1 MTYFFT
7 IVCILMALAVMG
19 LVVGVSNDAV
29 NFLNSAIG
37 SKAAPRRVI
46 LAVASLGVMLG
57 AVSASGMM
65 EVARSGI
72 FRPDAFTFI
81 DVMVIFMSVMFTNV
95 ILLDL
100 YNTFGLPTSTTI
112 SLVFALLGSA
122 VSVAMI
128 KVFEVNDVDITM
140 LGNYINSGNALAII
154 SGILVSVGI
163 AFTVGSIVMF
173 ITRLLFSFR
182 YKRVFRYFG
191 GIWSGAAITAITYF
205 ILIKGIGGSS
215 LKGSPVHV
223 YIQEHT
229 GLILL
234 YSFLF
239 WSVTLQLVTII
250 FRQANIL
257 KFVVLVGTF
266 SLALAFAGN
275 DLVNFIGVPLAGLSS
290 FQAYQAA
297 GGVDAIA
304 PTDFYMGDLANPVST
319 SVWYLVASGLI
330 MVLVLWFSK
339 KTRTVTETEVS
350 LARQDSGMERFGSTM
365 LSRTIVRS
373 AINANKKITKHV
385 PEPVLRWVDRRFV
398 VKRKSPKNGA
408 SFDLLRASVN
418 LTLSSILI
426 ALGTS
431 LKLPLSTTYVT
442 FMVAMGSSLADRAW
456 GRDSAV
462 YRITGVLT
470 VISGWFL
477 TAFVAFFVAVIMAVL
492 LFFGKIYGVVGVTIL
507 CVFLIIRSNAL
518 HSKKTQESKQKMVE
532 VKDETVIEKCIG
544 DVAKSLDDVIVIYS
558 NTVVGLTKED
568 RKLLKTVKQ
577 QVEELEFEAHELK
590 QNMYYT
596 LRQLQ
601 KDAVDTGHFYVMV
614 VDYLR
619 EIAHALSF
627 ITEPSYQHIENN
639 HKGLT
644 PMQASELLSINGE
657 VSKMFSRIRQ
667 MIAGSCYGGVQDI
680 IQHQQ
685 QVNDMIADARKA
697 QVKRIKAEETGTR
710 NSVLYLG
717 FLNETKNLMLQSIN
731 LLKALRDFS
740 ANKV

>member
-1 MTYFFT
+1 MTYFFI

-37 SKAAPRRVI
+37 SKAAPRYVI
-46 LAVASLGVMLG
+46 LAVASVGVMLG
-57 AVSASGMM
+57 AVSANGMM

-72 FRPDAFTFI
+72 FRPEAFTFI

-122 VSVAMI
+122 VSIAMI

-154 SGILVSVGI
+154 SGILISVAI
-163 AFTVGSIVMF
+163 AFTVGTIVMF
-173 ITRLLFSFR
+173 LTRIFFSFR
-182 YKRVFRYFG
+182 YKRMFRYFG
-191 GIWSGAAITAITYF
+191 GIWAGAAITAITYF
-205 ILIKGIGGSS
+205 IIIKGVGGSS
-215 LKGSPVHV
+215 LKGTPIHL
-223 YIQEHT
+223 YIKEHT

-239 WSVTLQLVTII
+239 WAVLLQLITII
-250 FRQANIL
+250 FRKVNIL

-290 FQAYQAA
+290 FEAYQAA
-297 GGVDAIA
+297 GGVNAIA
-304 PTDFYMGDLANPVST
+304 PTEFYMGDLAKPVST
-319 SVWYLVASGLI
+319 STWYLVASGVI

-339 KTRTVTETEVS
+339 KTRTVTETEVG
-350 LARQDSGMERFGSTM
+350 LARQDGGMERFGSTM
-365 LSRTIVRS
+365 LSRTLVRG
-373 AINANKKITKHV
+373 AINVNKSITRYV
-385 PEPVLRWVDRRFV
+385 PEPVLRWIDKRFV
-398 VKRKSPKNGA
+398 VKKKMLKDGA

-418 LTLSSILI
+418 LTISSILI

-442 FMVAMGSSLADRAW
+442 FMVAMGTSLADRAW

-477 TAFVAFFVAVIMAVL
+477 TAFVAFFVAIIMAL
-492 LFFGKIYGVVGVTIL
+492 ILFFGKIYGVIGVTALCIL
-507 CVFLIIRSNAL
+507 LIIRSNAL
-518 HSKKTQESKQKMVE
+518 HSKKEGAKNKTQEV
-532 VKDETVIEKCIG
+532 VKEETIIEKCIG
-544 DVAKSLDDVIVIYS
+544 DVAKSLDDVITIYS
-558 NTVVGLTKED
+558 DTVVGLTNED

-577 QVEELEFEAHELK
+577 QVEELQFEAREMK
-590 QNMYYT
+590 QNMFYT

-601 KDAVDTGHFYVMV
+601 KDSVDTGHFYVMV
-614 VDYLR
+614 IDYLR
-619 EIAHALSF
+619 EIASALGYITDPSF
-627 ITEPSYQHIENN
+627 QHIENN

-644 PMQASELLSINGE
+644 PIQASELLNINNE
-657 VSKMFSRIRQ
+657 VSKMFSRIRG
-667 MIAGSCYGGVQDI
+667 MIAENSYSAVQEI

-685 QVNDMIADARKA
+685 QINEMIADARKA

-740 ANKV
+740 ANKI